1 MIEEWKDIV
10 IEKNGVVYNY
20 TNKYQV
26 SNFGRL
32 RALNFH
38 RSGYSK
44 LLKLRNTS
52 DGYLQVGLRKDGKQT
67 MFRVHRLV
75 ANAFIENPN
84 NLPVVNHKDENK
96 QNNNVDNLE
105 WCTVEHNNTYGS
117 RVENMAKTHTGM
129 KRSQDT
135 CDNIS
140 KSLKGKNTGDKNPRA
155 KKVMCIETGYV
166 FTTVKDAAQWCN
178 LKWSTTI
185 IKCCKGEADT
195 AGGFHWKYVEED
207 EWSDKEWQE

>member
-26 SNFGRL
+26 SNFGRV

-105 WCTVEHNNTYGS
+105 W
-117 RVENMAKTHTGM
+117 
-129 KRSQDT
+129 
-135 CDNIS
+135 
-140 KSLKGKNTGDKNPRA
+140 
-155 KKVMCIETGYV
+155 
-166 FTTVKDAAQWCN
+166 
-178 LKWSTTI
+178 
-185 IKCCKGEADT
+185 
-195 AGGFHWKYVEED
+195 
-207 EWSDKEWQE
+207 